1 MAEPKFVRVSDDFG
15 WALAPDNLARAT
27 AVMGTY
33 ILRRLVTLPLMLL
46 GVSIAVFLVLHM
58 IPGDPARMAA
68 GPDATERDV
77 QQIRINYGLDRPLTE
92 QYGIYLKKLVQGDL
106 GESFQTLAPVTE
118 GIARTFPATLELTI
132 AGMLIAMVLGVPL
145 GIYSALH
152 PRGAADRLVTS
163 VAVLGIS
170 MPGFFLGLLLML
182 VFASWLGWVPPT
194 GRGTW
199 RHLIL
204 PALTLGLP
212 YVAAFAR
219 LTRSNM
225 LDVLS
230 EDFIRTARA
239 KGLSWPKVTSRHAM
253 RNASIPIVT
262 VLGLDFGRL
271 LGGAAIVETVFAW
284 PGMGRY
290 MVDAIM
296 IRDIYVI
303 QGTILV
309 FAVSVVAINL
319 AVDVIY
325 GIIDPRI
332 TYS

>member
-1 MAEPKFVRVSDDFG
+1 
-15 WALAPDNLARAT
+15 
-27 AVMGTY
+27 MGTY
-33 ILRRLVTLPLMLL
+33 ILRRLLTLPLMLL
-46 GVSIAVFLVLHM
+46 GVSFAVFLILHL

-68 GPDATERDV
+68 GPDATEQDV
-77 QQIRINYGLDRPLTE
+77 AQIRTNYGLDQPLTV
-92 QYGIYLKKLVQGDL
+92 QYAIYLKKLVQGDL

-118 GIARTFPATLELTI
+118 GIARTFPATLELTV
-132 AGMLIAMVLGVPL
+132 AGMLVAMVLGVPL
-145 GIYSALH
+145 GVYSALH
-152 PRGAADRLVTS
+152 PRGAADRFVTS
-163 VAVLGIS
+163 LAVLGIS
-170 MPGFFLGLLLML
+170 LPGFFLGLLLML
-182 VFASWLGWVPPT
+182 VFASMLGWLPPT

-199 RHLIL
+199 RHLVL

-230 EDFIRTARA
+230 EDFVRTARA
-239 KGLSWPKVTSRHAM
+239 KGLSWAKVTYRHAM

-296 IRDIYVI
+296 VRDIYVI

-309 FAVSVVAINL
+309 FAASVVVINL
-319 AVDVIY
+319 LVDVIY

>member
-1 MAEPKFVRVSDDFG
+1 MV
-15 WALAPDNLARAT
+15 
-27 AVMGTY
+27 TY
-33 ILRRLVTLPLMLL
+33 ISRRLMLLVPMLL
-46 GVSIAVFLVLHM
+46 GVSVAVFLILHL

-68 GPDATERDV
+68 GPDATEADIE
-77 QQIRINYGLDRPLTE
+77 QIRINYGLDKPLAV
-92 QYGIYLKKLVQGDL
+92 QYGIYLGKLLQGDL

-132 AGMLIAMVLGVPL
+132 AGMLIAVALGVPL
-145 GIYSALH
+145 GICSALH

-182 VFASWLGWVPPT
+182 VVASMLGWLPPT

-199 RHLIL
+199 AHLVL
-204 PALTLGLP
+204 PSLTLGLP
-212 YVAAFAR
+212 YVATFAR
-219 LTRSNM
+219 MTRSSM

-239 KGLSWPKVTSRHAM
+239 KGLSWRKVTYRHAL
-253 RNASIPIVT
+253 RNASIPLVT
-262 VLGLDFGRL
+262 VLGLEFGRL
-271 LGGAAIVETVFAW
+271 LGGAVIVETVFAW

-296 IRDIYVI
+296 VRDIYVV

-309 FAVSVVAINL
+309 FAASVVIINL
-319 AVDVIY
+319 FVDVIY
-325 GIIDPRI
+325 GVLDPRI
-332 TYS
+332 SYS

>member
-1 MAEPKFVRVSDDFG
+1 
-15 WALAPDNLARAT
+15 
-27 AVMGTY
+27 MGTY
-33 ILRRLVTLPLMLL
+33 IIRRLLTLPLMLL
-46 GVSIAVFLVLHM
+46 GVSVAVFIILHL

-68 GPDATERDV
+68 GPDATEQDV
-77 QQIRINYGLDRPLTE
+77 AQIRANYGLDQPLPV
-92 QYGIYLKKLVQGDL
+92 QYGIYLKKIAQGDL
-106 GESFQTLAPVTE
+106 GDSFQTLAPVTE
-118 GIARTFPATLELTI
+118 GIARTFPATLELTV
-132 AGMLIAMVLGVPL
+132 AGMLVALVLGVPL
-145 GIYSALH
+145 GIYSALN
-152 PRGAADRLVTS
+152 PRGAADRFVTS
-163 VAVLGIS
+163 LAVLGIS
-170 MPGFFLGLLLML
+170 IPGFFLGLVLML
-182 VFASWLGWVPPT
+182 VFASMLGWVPPT

-199 RHLIL
+199 RHLVL

-225 LDVLS
+225 LDILS

-239 KGLSWPKVTSRHAM
+239 KGLSWTKVTYRHAM

-262 VLGLDFGRL
+262 MLGLDFGRL

-290 MVDAIM
+290 MVEAIM

-309 FAVSVVAINL
+309 FALSVVAINL
-319 AVDVIY
+319 FVDVIY

>member
-1 MAEPKFVRVSDDFG
+1 MV
-15 WALAPDNLARAT
+15 
-27 AVMGTY
+27 TY
-33 ILRRLVTLPLMLL
+33 TLRRLTMLIPMLL
-46 GVSIAVFLVLHM
+46 GVSIAVFLVLHL

-68 GPDATERDV
+68 GPDATEVDIE
-77 QQIRINYGLDRPLTE
+77 QIRVNYGLDKPLVV
-92 QYGIYLKKLVQGDL
+92 QYGIYLGKLLQGDL
-106 GESFQTLAPVTE
+106 GESFQTLGPVTE
-118 GIARTFPATLELTI
+118 GIARTFPATLELTV
-132 AGMLIAMVLGVPL
+132 AGMLIAVLLGVPL

-182 VFASWLGWVPPT
+182 LFASMLGWLPPT

-199 RHLIL
+199 AHLVL
-204 PALTLGLP
+204 PSFTLGLP
-212 YVAAFAR
+212 YVATFAR
-219 LTRSNM
+219 LTRSSM

-239 KGLSWPKVTSRHAM
+239 KGLSWNKVTYHHAL

-271 LGGAAIVETVFAW
+271 LGGAVIVETVFAW

-296 IRDIYVI
+296 VRDIYVV

-309 FAVSVVAINL
+309 FAAAVVIINL
-319 AVDVIY
+319 LVDVIY
-325 GIIDPRI
+325 GILDPRI
-332 TYS
+332 AYG

>member
-1 MAEPKFVRVSDDFG
+1 MSITGTSIQDLPVTMV
-15 WALAPDNLARAT
+15 
-27 AVMGTY
+27 TY
-33 ILRRLVTLPLMLL
+33 ISRRLMLLVPMLL
-46 GVSIAVFLVLHM
+46 GVSVAVFLILHL

-68 GPDATERDV
+68 GPDATEADIE
-77 QQIRINYGLDRPLTE
+77 QIRINYGLDKPLAV
-92 QYGIYLKKLVQGDL
+92 QYGIYLGKLLQGDL

-132 AGMLIAMVLGVPL
+132 AGMLIAVALGVPL
-145 GIYSALH
+145 GICSALH

-182 VFASWLGWVPPT
+182 VVASMLGWLPPT

-199 RHLIL
+199 AHLVL
-204 PALTLGLP
+204 PSLTLGLP
-212 YVAAFAR
+212 YVATFAR
-219 LTRSNM
+219 MTRSSM

-239 KGLSWPKVTSRHAM
+239 KGLSWRKVTYRHAL
-253 RNASIPIVT
+253 RNASIPLVT
-262 VLGLDFGRL
+262 VLGLEFGRL
-271 LGGAAIVETVFAW
+271 LGGAVIVETVFAW

-296 IRDIYVI
+296 VRDIYVV

-309 FAVSVVAINL
+309 FAASVVIINL
-319 AVDVIY
+319 FVDVIY
-325 GIIDPRI
+325 GVLDPRI
-332 TYS
+332 SYS

>member
-1 MAEPKFVRVSDDFG
+1 MV
-15 WALAPDNLARAT
+15 
-27 AVMGTY
+27 TY
-33 ILRRLVTLPLMLL
+33 ILRRLTMLIPMLL
-46 GVSIAVFLVLHM
+46 GVSVAVFLVLHL

-68 GPDATERDV
+68 GPDATEADI
-77 QQIRINYGLDRPLTE
+77 QQIRVNYGLDQPLTI
-92 QYGIYLKKLVQGDL
+92 QYGIYLKKLLQGDL

-132 AGMLIAMVLGVPL
+132 AGMLIAVLLGVPL

-163 VAVLGIS
+163 IAVLGIS

-182 VFASWLGWVPPT
+182 VFASMLGWLPPT
-194 GRGTW
+194 GRGGW
-199 RHLIL
+199 SHLIL
-204 PALTLGLP
+204 PSLTLGLP
-212 YVAAFAR
+212 YVATFAR
-219 LTRSNM
+219 LTRSSM

-239 KGLSWPKVTSRHAM
+239 KGLSWQKVTYRHAL

-296 IRDIYVI
+296 VRDIYVV

-309 FAVSVVAINL
+309 FAAAVVIINL
-319 AVDVIY
+319 LVDVIY
-325 GIIDPRI
+325 GILDPRI
-332 TYS
+332 TYA

>member
-1 MAEPKFVRVSDDFG
+1 
-15 WALAPDNLARAT
+15 
-27 AVMGTY
+27 MGTY
-33 ILRRLVTLPLMLL
+33 VVRRLLTLPLMLL
-46 GVSIAVFLVLHM
+46 GVSVAVFIILHL

-68 GPDATERDV
+68 GPDATEQDV
-77 QQIRINYGLDRPLTE
+77 AQIRANYGLDQPLTT
-92 QYGIYLKKLVQGDL
+92 QYVIYLKKIARGDL

-132 AGMLIAMVLGVPL
+132 AGMLVALILGVPL

-152 PRGAADRLVTS
+152 PRGAADRFVTS
-163 VAVLGIS
+163 LAVLGIS
-170 MPGFFLGLLLML
+170 IPGFFLGLLLML
-182 VFASWLGWVPPT
+182 VFASMLGWVPPT

-199 RHLIL
+199 RHLVL

-230 EDFIRTARA
+230 EDFVRTARA
-239 KGLSWPKVTSRHAM
+239 KGLSWTKVTYRHAM

-262 VLGLDFGRL
+262 MLGLDFGRL

-290 MVDAIM
+290 MVEAIM

-309 FAVSVVAINL
+309 FALSVVAINL
-319 AVDVIY
+319 FVDVIY

>member
-1 MAEPKFVRVSDDFG
+1 
-15 WALAPDNLARAT
+15 
-27 AVMGTY
+27 MGTY
-33 ILRRLVTLPLMLL
+33 ILRRLLTLPLMLL
-46 GVSIAVFLVLHM
+46 GVSIAVFLILHL

-68 GPDATERDV
+68 GPDATEQDV
-77 QQIRINYGLDRPLTE
+77 AQIRVNYGLDRPLTV
-92 QYGIYLKKLVQGDL
+92 QYGIYLRKLAEGDL
-106 GESFQTLAPVTE
+106 GESFQTMAPVTQ

-132 AGMLIAMVLGVPL
+132 AGMLVAMILGVPL

-170 MPGFFLGLLLML
+170 MPGFLLGLIFML
-182 VFASWLGWVPPT
+182 VFASMLGWVPPT

-239 KGLSWPKVTSRHAM
+239 KGLSWPRVTYRHAM

-296 IRDIYVI
+296 VRDIYVI

-309 FAVSVVAINL
+309 FAISVVAINL
-319 AVDVIY
+319 LVDVIY

>member
-1 MAEPKFVRVSDDFG
+1 
-15 WALAPDNLARAT
+15 
-27 AVMGTY
+27 MGTY
-33 ILRRLVTLPLMLL
+33 IIRRLLTLPLMLL
-46 GVSIAVFLVLHM
+46 GVSVAVFIILHL

-68 GPDATERDV
+68 GPDATEQDV
-77 QQIRINYGLDRPLTE
+77 AQIRANYGLDQPLPV
-92 QYGIYLKKLVQGDL
+92 QYGIYLKKIAQGDL
-106 GESFQTLAPVTE
+106 GDSFQTLAPVTE
-118 GIARTFPATLELTI
+118 GIARTFPATLELTVT
-132 AGMLIAMVLGVPL
+132 GMLVALVLGVPL
-145 GIYSALH
+145 GIYSALN
-152 PRGAADRLVTS
+152 PRGAADRFVTS
-163 VAVLGIS
+163 LAVLGIS
-170 MPGFFLGLLLML
+170 IPGFFLGLVLML
-182 VFASWLGWVPPT
+182 VFASMLGWVPPT

-199 RHLIL
+199 RHLVL

-225 LDVLS
+225 LDILS

-239 KGLSWPKVTSRHAM
+239 KGLSWTKVTYRHAM

-262 VLGLDFGRL
+262 MLGLDFGRL

-290 MVDAIM
+290 MVEAIM

-309 FAVSVVAINL
+309 FALSVVAINL
-319 AVDVIY
+319 FVDVIY